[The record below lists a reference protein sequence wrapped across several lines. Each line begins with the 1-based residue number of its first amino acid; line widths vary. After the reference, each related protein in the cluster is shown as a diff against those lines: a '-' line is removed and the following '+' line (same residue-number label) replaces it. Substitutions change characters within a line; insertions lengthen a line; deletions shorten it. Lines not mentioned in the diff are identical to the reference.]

1 MRQAMFVSAIRVSLM
16 QHGGVNLPDA
26 KKMAGD
32 GATLDNL
39 HGSDMSHLPHTLTN
53 FVWVPEA
60 TIRPRS
66 PFSTR

>member
-1 MRQAMFVSAIRVSLM
+1 MMRQAMFVSAIRVSLM

-53 FVWVPEA
+53 FV
-60 TIRPRS
+60 
-66 PFSTR
+66 